1 LANTKRNANSDPSAG
16 VNPIVESKFVH
27 WQITMSDDHL
37 HILNLSGY
45 FCEGLGI
52 ALVLFFPLRH
62 LLLKGELRRA
72 VLQMWAYFFLWS
84 IALCFIF
91 PVAAASVFHD
101 KRAYGCFPEMIGIV
115 PVALLGWLPSLL
127 LCGLVWLAKTGFKR
141 SHS

>member
-1 LANTKRNANSDPSAG
+1 
-16 VNPIVESKFVH
+16 
-27 WQITMSDDHL
+27 MSDVHL

-72 VLQMWAYFFLWS
+72 VLQMWLYYFIWS
-84 IALCFIF
+84 IVLCFVL
-91 PVAAASVFHD
+91 PLTTAAIFHD
-101 KRAYGCFPEMIGIV
+101 KRAIGCFPEAVGIV
-115 PVALLGWLPSLL
+115 PVAVLGWIPSFI

-141 SHS
+141 SHSQ